1 MRPGAVSVG
10 MNELDSVTSVAE
22 YMIVGY
28 RKASEA
34 DMRMLMAAIMAVA
47 VALAA
52 APARA
57 QAQDIPSD
65 YQTVMTTLGK
75 KGDFKD
81 GVLKVNIPRGDLT
94 VTIGGRAAP
103 TPFGFGGWVAL
114 TKDAAGGEVLMG
126 DLVLTEDEV
135 NPVMSALLDNGLDV
149 TALHNHFFW
158 EQPRIFYMHV
168 HGRGSASDLATRLKP
183 AIGLIDAAAKRSTP
197 SAAPAAGA
205 LDAAAL
211 AKIVGHQG
219 EQNGPVY
226 KITIGRADVNVKEHG
241 ATINARMGLN
251 TSAAFAGSNGDAMVA
266 GDVAMLEHEVTP
278 VLKVLRAN
286 GINIVAIHHH
296 MTEVQ
301 PMVVFLHYYGTGPAE
316 QLARAVR
323 AAVDVLGK
331 SPASHASHGGAS
343 ANGAAANAPAG
354 AAAKQVLFMCPHGA
368 AKSVLASAY
377 FQKLAKE
384 RGLNV
389 RVDSVGT
396 DPDPEVGKAVAAH
409 LTKTGYAIPID
420 KPRRATARDV
430 EQADI
435 VVSLGC
441 DLAGLPQPRGK
452 LLKWDDVPGP
462 GENFAAAD
470 EAIHKRVEALVD
482 ELARATGR

>member
-1 MRPGAVSVG
+1 
-10 MNELDSVTSVAE
+10 
-22 YMIVGY
+22 
-28 RKASEA
+28 
-34 DMRMLMAAIMAVA
+34 MRMLMAAIGAVA
-47 VALAA
+47 VTVVLAA
-52 APARA
+52 APALA
-57 QAQDIPSD
+57 QAPDIPPD
-65 YQTVMTTLGK
+65 YQAVMTALGK

-114 TKDAAGGEVLMG
+114 TKDTSGGEVLMG

-135 NPVMSALLDNGLDV
+135 NPVMSALLDNGFDV

-168 HGRGSASDLATRLKP
+168 HGRGAASDLATRLKP
-183 AIGLIDAAAKRSTP
+183 AIGLIDAAAKRST
-197 SAAPAAGA
+197 SAAAPASGTPSASAAGA
-205 LDAAAL
+205 FDAAAL
-211 AKIVGHQG
+211 AKMVGHQG

-226 KITIGRADVNVKEHG
+226 KITIGRPDLNVKEHG
-241 ATINARMGLN
+241 AIINARMGLN
-251 TSAAFAGSNGDAMVA
+251 TWAAFAGSNSDAMVA

-286 GINIVAIHHH
+286 GINIVAIHNH

-331 SPASHASHGGAS
+331 APTASHASGGGTPPSVAAVNS
-343 ANGAAANAPAG
+343 AAD
-354 AAAKQVLFMCPHGA
+354 AAKQVLFMCPHGA

-389 RVDSVGT
+389 RVDAAGT
-396 DPDPEVGKAVAAH
+396 DPDPEIGKAVAAH
-409 LTKTGYAIPID
+409 LTKTGYALPIE
-420 KPRRATARDV
+420 KPRRVTPRDLQ
-430 EQADI
+430 EADL

-441 DLAGLPQPRGK
+441 DLTGLPQPRGT
-452 LLKWDDVPGP
+452 LLKWDVPGP
-462 GENFAAAD
+462 GENFTASD
-470 EAIHKRVEALVD
+470 QAIRKHVEELVD
-482 ELARATGR
+482 ELARAKAR

>member
-1 MRPGAVSVG
+1 MSA
-10 MNELDSVTSVAE
+10 
-22 YMIVGY
+22 
-28 RKASEA
+28 
-34 DMRMLMAAIMAVA
+34 
-47 VALAA
+47 
-52 APARA
+52 
-57 QAQDIPSD
+57 
-65 YQTVMTTLGK
+65 LGK

-94 VTIGGRAAP
+94 VTIGGRSAP

-114 TKDAAGGEVLMG
+114 TKGTGGAEVLMG

-168 HGRGSASDLATRLKP
+168 HGRGTAAELATKLKP
-183 AIGLIDAAAKRSTP
+183 AIALIDAAAAKRSPPT
-197 SAAPAAGA
+197 SAPASPAA

-226 KITIGRADVNVKEHG
+226 KITIGRADLTVREHG

-251 TSAAFAGSNGDAMVA
+251 TWAAFAGSDADAMVA

-278 VLKVLRAN
+278 VLKVLRAS
-286 GINIVAIHHH
+286 GINVVAIHHH
-296 MTEVQ
+296 ITEVQ
-301 PMVVFLHYYGTGPAE
+301 PVVFFLHYYGTGPAE
-316 QLARAVR
+316 QLARGVR

-331 SPASHASHGGAS
+331 AKAPASHASHGAAS
-343 ANGAAANAPAG
+343 SNGAPPE
-354 AAAKQVLFMCPHGA
+354 AAAKQILFMCPHGA

-377 FQKLAKE
+377 FQRLAKE

-389 RVDSVGT
+389 RVDSAGT

-420 KPRRATARDV
+420 KPRRATASDV

-441 DLAGLPQPRGK
+441 DLSGLPQPRGK

-462 GENFAAAD
+462 GENFSAAD
-470 EAIHKRVEALVD
+470 QAIRKHVEELVD
-482 ELARATGR
+482 QLAGSRR

>member
-1 MRPGAVSVG
+1 MLTSAIAEIGAIT
-10 MNELDSVTSVAE
+10 VTVT
-22 YMIVGY
+22 VTL
-28 RKASEA
+28 
-34 DMRMLMAAIMAVA
+34 MLAV
-47 VALAA
+47 LPA
-52 APARA
+52 APALA
-57 QAQDIPSD
+57 QASDIPPD

-94 VTIGGRAAP
+94 VTIGGRPAP

-114 TKDAAGGEVLMG
+114 TKDTAGGEVLMG

-168 HGRGSASDLATRLKP
+168 HGRGSASDLANKLKP
-183 AIGLIDAAAKRSTP
+183 AIGLIDAAAKRSTSATSSTAPSSGSP
-197 SAAPAAGA
+197 SASTAGA

-226 KITIGRADVNVKEHG
+226 KITIGRSDLNVKEHG

-251 TSAAFAGSNGDAMVA
+251 TWAAFAGSNSDAMVA

-286 GINIVAIHHH
+286 NINIVAIHHH
-296 MTEVQ
+296 MTDVQ

-323 AAVDVLGK
+323 GAVDVLGK
-331 SPASHASHGGAS
+331 TSPGSHASHGAAASGGA
-343 ANGAAANAPAG
+343 ANGAAG
-354 AAAKQVLFMCPHGA
+354 VAAKQVLFMCPHGA

-389 RVDSVGT
+389 RVDSAGT

-409 LTKTGYAIPID
+409 LTKTGYALPIE
-420 KPRRATARDV
+420 KPRRVTPRDL
-430 EQADI
+430 EDADI

-441 DLAGLPQPRGK
+441 DLTGLPQPRGK
-452 LLKWDDVPGP
+452 LLTWDVPGP
-462 GENFAAAD
+462 GENFTAS
-470 EAIHKRVEALVD
+470 EQAIRKHVEELVD
-482 ELARATGR
+482 ELARATR

>member
-1 MRPGAVSVG
+1 MRV
-10 MNELDSVTSVAE
+10 
-22 YMIVGY
+22 
-28 RKASEA
+28 
-34 DMRMLMAAIMAVA
+34 LMAVIGA

-52 APARA
+52 SPAFA
-57 QAQDIPSD
+57 QASDIPAD
-65 YQTVMTTLGK
+65 YQAVMSALGK

-81 GVLKVNIPRGDLT
+81 GVLKVNIPRGDLS
-94 VTIGGRAAP
+94 VTIGGRSAP

-114 TKDAAGGEVLMG
+114 TKGTGGADVLMG

-168 HGRGSASDLATRLKP
+168 HGRGTASELANKLRP
-183 AIGLIDAAAKRSTP
+183 AIGLIDGAARRLSSATAPPPVPASTGA
-197 SAAPAAGA
+197 SAA
-205 LDAAAL
+205 LDSAAL

-226 KITIGRADVNVKEHG
+226 KITIGRPDLTVREHG

-251 TSAAFAGSNGDAMVA
+251 TWAAFAGSNADAMVA

-286 GINIVAIHHH
+286 GINVVAIHHH

-301 PMVVFLHYYGTGPAE
+301 PIVVFLHYYGTGPAD
-316 QLARAVR
+316 QLARGVR
-323 AAVDVLGK
+323 AAVDLLGK
-331 SPASHASHGGAS
+331 TKAPATHASHS
-343 ANGAAANAPAG
+343 GAASDVPPRE
-354 AAAKQVLFMCPHGA
+354 AAKQVLFLCPHGA

-377 FQKLAKE
+377 FQRLAKE

-389 RVDSVGT
+389 RVDSAGT

-409 LTKTGYAIPID
+409 LTKTGYALPID
-420 KPRRATARDV
+420 KPRRATASDV
-430 EQADI
+430 EQAD
-435 VVSLGC
+435 VVISLGC

-462 GENFAAAD
+462 SENFPGAD
-470 EAIHKRVEALVD
+470 DAIRKHVAELVEQLLRD
-482 ELARATGR
+482 RR

>member
-1 MRPGAVSVG
+1 
-10 MNELDSVTSVAE
+10 
-22 YMIVGY
+22 MILGY

-34 DMRMLMAAIMAVA
+34 HMRVLIAVIGA

-52 APARA
+52 SPAFA
-57 QAQDIPSD
+57 QAPDMPAD
-65 YQTVMTTLGK
+65 YQAVMSALGK

-94 VTIGGRAAP
+94 VTIAGRPAP

-114 TKDAAGGEVLMG
+114 TKGTDGAEVLMG

-168 HGRGSASDLATRLKP
+168 HGRGTASDLANKLKP
-183 AIGLIDAAAKRSTP
+183 AIALIDVAAKRSSSATAPTP
-197 SAAPAAGA
+197 APASTGASAA
-205 LDAAAL
+205 LDSAAL

-226 KITIGRADVNVKEHG
+226 KITIGRPDLDVKEHG

-251 TSAAFAGSNGDAMVA
+251 TWAAFAGSNADAMVA
-266 GDVAMLEHEVTP
+266 GDVAMLEREVTP
-278 VLKVLRAN
+278 VLKVLRSS
-286 GINIVAIHHH
+286 GISVVAIHHH
-296 MTEVQ
+296 MTDVQ
-301 PMVVFLHYYGTGPAE
+301 PVVVFLHYYGTGPAD
-316 QLARAVR
+316 QLARGVR
-323 AAVDVLGK
+323 AAVDLLGK
-331 SPASHASHGGAS
+331 APAPASHASHVGAS
-343 ANGAAANAPAG
+343 SNSAPRE
-354 AAAKQVLFMCPHGA
+354 AAKQVLFLCPHGA

-377 FQKLAKE
+377 FQRLAKE

-389 RVDSVGT
+389 RVDSAGT

-409 LTKTGYAIPID
+409 LAKTGYALPID
-420 KPRRATARDV
+420 KPRRATASDV
-430 EQADI
+430 EQADV

-462 GENFAAAD
+462 SENFPGAD
-470 EAIHKRVEALVD
+470 EAIRKHVEELVEQLLRD
-482 ELARATGR
+482 RR

>member
-1 MRPGAVSVG
+1 MRV
-10 MNELDSVTSVAE
+10 LIT
-22 YMIVGY
+22 
-28 RKASEA
+28 
-34 DMRMLMAAIMAVA
+34 AIGVL
-47 VALAA
+47 ALTAA
-52 APARA
+52 ATRA
-57 QAQDIPSD
+57 QSPEMPAD
-65 YQTVMTTLGK
+65 YQTVMSTLGK

-94 VTIGGRAAP
+94 VTIAGRAAP

-114 TKDAAGGEVLMG
+114 TKGTAGADVLMG

-135 NPVMSALLDNGLDV
+135 NPVMSALLDNGFDV

-158 EQPRIFYMHV
+158 EQPRMFYMHV
-168 HGRGSASDLATRLKP
+168 HGRGTAPELATRLKP
-183 AIGLIDAAAKRSTP
+183 AVALIDAAAKRTSSAPSTSGTAP
-197 SAAPAAGA
+197 SAVAAPAAT
-205 LDAAAL
+205 LDTAAL
-211 AKIVGHQG
+211 AKIVGHEG

-226 KITIGRADVNVKEHG
+226 KITIGRPDLAVREHG
-241 ATINARMGLN
+241 AVINARMGLN
-251 TSAAFAGSNGDAMVA
+251 TWAAFAGANADAMVA

-286 GINIVAIHHH
+286 GINVVAIHHH

-301 PMVVFLHYYGTGPAE
+301 PAVIFLHYYGTGPAE

-323 AAVDVLGK
+323 SAVDVLGK
-331 SPASHASHGGAS
+331 PAASHAHSSAAS
-343 ANGAAANAPAG
+343 NGAARE

-377 FQKLAKE
+377 FQRLAKE

-389 RVDSVGT
+389 RVDAAGT

-409 LTKTGYAIPID
+409 LTKTGYALPIE
-420 KPRRATARDV
+420 KPRKVTPRDL
-430 EQADI
+430 EQADV

-441 DLAGLPQPRGK
+441 DLAGLPQPRGTM
-452 LLKWDDVPGP
+452 LKWDDVPGP

-470 EAIHKRVEALVD
+470 QAIRKHVEALVD
-482 ELARATGR
+482 ELVRATRPF